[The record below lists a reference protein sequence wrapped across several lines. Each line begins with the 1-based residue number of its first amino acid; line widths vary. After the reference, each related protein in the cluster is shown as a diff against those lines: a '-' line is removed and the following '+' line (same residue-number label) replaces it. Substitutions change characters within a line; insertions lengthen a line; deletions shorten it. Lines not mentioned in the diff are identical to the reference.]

1 VSASA
6 RRAACWAV
14 LGMLASRGVTGV
26 LLSGNVTS
34 TSDWAL
40 LAHFRVGAAGGLA
53 SGEIETARASVLLL
67 YDEAAWAALHATPR
81 ATCMDA
87 TQSATLSVPLAGGVS
102 RVPRVSLGARGVWQ
116 IAVARA
122 GCGQS
127 DAGPAARRRLGW
139 ASGHQ
144 HRFRKYNSNRHAR
157 YYTSNFSRLGSP
169 VRAPTQR
176 LAWVVLR
183 LHVAVADG
191 GTGWTSEFPAD
202 ERLLLPLTALFA
214 TAFSALSAWALAAER
229 RWSAQ
234 PGARFG
240 GVALLPFR
248 AVRAAAA
255 LTAGA
260 LLLSLAEL
268 ALFVASGGV
277 ERVDKV
283 SLLRLASTLLE
294 LCSRSTVAL
303 LLPLLGTGW
312 MVCSPR
318 LEQHGLA
325 VARFGVHL
333 ALMYLIA
340 AAGSLFVLSGS
351 NFTNEYDGV
360 LWTLVMVSESLL
372 LLFAVASALLSA
384 AEAQGTELPDSASAG
399 ASADLAHVA
408 SQRHARAV
416 TLRAVAAIAAQ
427 VLLTD
432 WVVAGMARQDD
443 DDVLLVS
450 MLGHLATLTA
460 LVALLRPERLSI
472 LHSTR
477 AAARAPAQARLRQQD
492 RAAVVAA
499 AAEEEEATRRSKA
512 RLYGEAKNLEDDF
525 EQIRPLIE

>member
-1 VSASA
+1 
-6 RRAACWAV
+6 
-14 LGMLASRGVTGV
+14 
-26 LLSGNVTS
+26 LSGNVTS

-40 LAHFRVGAAGGLA
+40 LAQFRVGAAGGFA
-53 SGEIETARASVLLL
+53 SGEMETAWASVLLL
-67 YDEAAWAALHATPR
+67 YDEAAWAALHETPR

-87 TQSATLSVPLAGGVS
+87 TQRATLSVPLAGGVS
-102 RVPRVSLGARGVWQ
+102 RVPRVSLDARGVWQ
-116 IAVARA
+116 IAAARA

-127 DAGPAARRRLGW
+127 DVGPAARRRLGW

-144 HRFRKYNSNRHAR
+144 HRFRKYNSNRHSH
-157 YYTSNFSRLGSP
+157 YYTSRFSRLGSP
-169 VRAPTQR
+169 VRSPAQR

-214 TAFSALSAWALAAER
+214 TAFSALSVWALAAER

-234 PGARFG
+234 PGARAG

-255 LTAGA
+255 LAAGA

-268 ALFVASGGV
+268 ALFVTSGGV

-294 LCSRSTVAL
+294 LGSRSTVVL

-318 LEQHGLA
+318 LEQHGVA

-333 ALMYLIA
+333 AFMYLIA
-340 AAGSLFVLSGS
+340 AVGSLFVLSGS
-351 NFTNEYDGV
+351 NFTNEYAGV
-360 LWTLVMVSESLL
+360 LWNLVLVSESLL

-384 AEAQGTELPDSASAG
+384 AEAQGTEVPRPDSVSAG
-399 ASADLAHVA
+399 AGADLAHVA

-427 VLLTD
+427 VLFTD
-432 WVVAGMARQDD
+432 GVVASMARQDD

-460 LVALLRPERLSI
+460 LVALLRPERLAV

-477 AAARAPAQARLRQQD
+477 AAARAAAEPAPATARLRQQD
-492 RAAVVAA
+492 RAAVAAA
-499 AAEEEEATRRSKA
+499 AAEEEQARRRSKA
-512 RLYGEAKNLEDDF
+512 RLYGEANDLEDDF